1 MINLENIHSLT
12 DFKRNAKDYVEQ
24 LKDTKNPLVLTING
38 EAALV
43 VHEAHVFQEMMN
55 RHRLIEQELH
65 NLKLEIL
72 RDEINIGVEQIE
84 KGEFTTYTT
93 ESLPTLAKQIKD
105 RARHKKSIKDSTK

>member
-24 LKDTKNPLVLTING
+24 LKEAKAPLVLTING

-55 RHRLIEQELH
+55 RHRHTEEELH
-65 NLKLEIL
+65 NLKLEML
-72 RDEINIGVEQIE
+72 RHEINIGVEQIE
-84 KGEFTTYTT
+84 KGECTMYNT
-93 ESLPTLAKQIKD
+93 ESLPTFAKQIKA
-105 RARHKKSIKDSTK
+105 RARHKKSLQDSSI